1 MRFRAL
7 TIAGLFFL
15 LAGCTHHTVLVDKG
29 SVTLSLKAPGAKS
42 VHLASSLD
50 GFELHEA
57 RQADDSNWVI
67 QLPSDMQFSYFYL
80 VDGEVFL
87 PECTLT
93 ESDDF
98 GSRNC
103 VYAPGM

>member
-1 MRFRAL
+1 
-7 TIAGLFFL
+7 
-15 LAGCTHHTVLVDKG
+15 
-29 SVTLSLKAPGAKS
+29 
-42 VHLASSLD
+42 
-50 GFELHEA
+50 
-57 RQADDSNWVI
+57 
-67 QLPSDMQFSYFYL
+67 MQFSYFYL